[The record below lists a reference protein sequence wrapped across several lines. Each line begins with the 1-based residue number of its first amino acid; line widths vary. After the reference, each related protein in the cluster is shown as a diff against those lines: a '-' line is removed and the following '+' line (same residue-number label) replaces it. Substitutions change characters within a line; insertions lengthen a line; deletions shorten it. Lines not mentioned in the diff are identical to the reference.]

1 MLSLSSN
8 NCFTFYN
15 TCPSFPVVSIAF
27 SYIDRV
33 LSQNRCKDRRSF
45 KLLSASSLHLA
56 IKVHYPHRLREVGG
70 IIPDLSR
77 GEITLGDI
85 IGMEEVL
92 THSLTW
98 LVNPCTPQGI
108 VNHVLALLN
117 PGGDA
122 AAALSEISDK
132 AHYLAEL
139 SVYEYYFVAT
149 RNSIVSIAA
158 LLNASESVG
167 YFHFETSNEYRNDWH
182 TDIENLLL
190 AIGYNIDWNE
200 MSSTRDEPGQRVVS
214 PNLSPVLHETSSRN
228 VMNDYPSPTSHEMQ
242 WCSDTSFDD
251 TSTHTKSRRRLN

>member
-1 MLSLSSN
+1 M
-8 NCFTFYN
+8 
-15 TCPSFPVVSIAF
+15 
-27 SYIDRV
+27 

-56 IKVHYPHRLREVGG
+56 IKVHYPHRLREVGC

-108 VNHVLALLN
+108 VNHVLALLY
-117 PGGDA
+117 PGGDAA

-139 SVYEYYFVAT
+139 SVYDYYFVVT
-149 RNSIVSIAA
+149 RKSIVSIAA
-158 LLNASESVG
+158 LLNASE
-167 YFHFETSNEYRNDWH
+167 SNEYRNDWH

-190 AIGYNIDWNE
+190 AIGYNIDWRE
-200 MSSTRDEPGQRVVS
+200 MSSTRERLWTLYRKSVEDKSGQRVVT
-214 PNLSPVLHETSSRN
+214 PNPSPVLHETSSRN
-228 VMNDYPSPTSHEMQ
+228 VMNDYPSPTSHKMQ
-242 WCSDTSFDD
+242 SCSNITFDD
-251 TSTHTKSRRRLN
+251 TSRQTKSRRRLN

>member
-1 MLSLSSN
+1 M
-8 NCFTFYN
+8 
-15 TCPSFPVVSIAF
+15 
-27 SYIDRV
+27 
-33 LSQNRCKDRRSF
+33 
-45 KLLSASSLHLA
+45 
-56 IKVHYPHRLREVGG
+56 HYPHRLREVGG

-108 VNHVLALLN
+108 VNHVLALLY
-117 PGGDA
+117 PGGDAAAAA

-149 RNSIVSIAA
+149 RNSVVSIAA
-158 LLNASESVG
+158 LLNASESEG

-200 MSSTRDEPGQRVVS
+200 MSSTRERLWTLYRKSIEDEPGQRVVS

-242 WCSDTSFDD
+242 WCSDISFDD